1 MTRVSKASRSSKGAR
16 EPEGTE
22 RRESS
27 SPAVADGDLSGGLAA
42 LVVAATLF
50 GVLLAVDTRAESAF
64 DSIKTVVAHGGA
76 VLATSL
82 LLAGGP
88 GPARS
93 MRSLPPVL
101 RIAAFLAVTGAGL
114 ALLSAVFAT
123 RPAASLDALRSAAL
137 TALLVPLGASRA
149 FDSGRILLPVAGF
162 LAGVSANSVASVL
175 QAAGLVKLFDV
186 VQITGRANT
195 GAFLGNE
202 GYVALVAALAVPV
215 GAGCVAVTRGRV
227 RWLAGAALVLALAAL
242 AANPSLTALAAATTG
257 LGGYLYF
264 GAPSRIRRR
273 AIGAFLAV
281 AAVLPLVPAARARL
295 ADLAYHVR
303 SRNLEALLS
312 YRAGPWA
319 AAMEMTREH
328 PLLGVGPGGFESR
341 FVPARLAAEQ
351 RLRRSF
357 VAESAAGSYA
367 QAHSDFLQ
375 APAELGLP
383 AAAALTASF
392 ALLLVGLRG
401 RIRATSSPEPAVL
414 LGVLAAGFVAAL
426 AWFPMQRALT
436 AAPLLLAV
444 GRAARLSAV
453 QDPEK

>member
-1 MTRVSKASRSSKGAR
+1 MAR
-16 EPEGTE
+16 EPKRAE
-22 RRESS
+22 RRDAS
-27 SPAVADGDLSGGLAA
+27 SPAAADGDLTGGLAA
-42 LVVAATLF
+42 IVVAATLL

-82 LLAGGP
+82 LLAGGF
-88 GPARS
+88 GPVRS
-93 MRSLPPVL
+93 FRSLPTVL
-101 RIAAFLAVTGAGL
+101 RAAALLAVIAVGLAFL
-114 ALLSAVFAT
+114 SAIFAT

-137 TALLVPLGASRA
+137 LALLVPLGASRA
-149 FDSGRILLPVAGF
+149 FDSGRIVLPVAGF

-175 QAAGLVKLFDV
+175 QAAGRVKLFDV
-186 VQITGRANT
+186 AQITGRSNT

-215 GAGCVAVTRGRV
+215 TAGCVAATRGRV
-227 RWLAGAALVLALAAL
+227 RWASGAALALALAAL
-242 AANPSLTALAAATTG
+242 AANPGLTALTAATTG
-257 LGGYLYF
+257 LGAFLFF

-273 AIGAFLAV
+273 ATWAFLAV
-281 AAVLPLVPAARARL
+281 AAALPLVPAVRARV

-319 AAMEMTREH
+319 AALEMVRER
-328 PLLGVGPGGFESR
+328 PLLGVGPGAFESR
-341 FVPARLAAEQ
+341 FVPGRLAAEQ

-367 QAHSDFLQ
+367 EAHSDLLQ
-375 APAELGLP
+375 ASAELGLP

-401 RIRATSSPEPAVL
+401 RVRATASPEPAVL

-426 AWFPMQRALT
+426 AWFPMQRAVT
-436 AAPLLLAV
+436 AAPLLLAA

-453 QDPEK
+453 REPER